1 MFLQRRRLLFALV
14 LVVAAASLVVYVP
27 AGRAAV
33 LEARGGVATQLAPG
47 FHLRVPLYQHLYVYD
62 SVPVMIDDK
71 IDVVSKDHASF
82 KLPARISGHASPN
95 DVLTFHRGRAGR
107 EPRVY
112 IEERMREAVVAAA
125 RGFNADEILSPDIAR
140 RLGPLVSA
148 DLITR
153 GISDDGLQVGSP
165 SPQVVFNA
173 VVDYLRRKYPASAH
187 ALAERTLQASPKEA
201 LMHAAMGE
209 VLEAEGKP
217 AEAEREYQEALYE
230 DPTVPEAMSRLYV
243 MYQTTHDPAKIMK
256 LERLLVASLEKKKDS
271 AIHHDWLGQVYMRE
285 GQYDKAEMSFHAA
298 VGLSPREPEFQV
310 NLGSLKIKQGKT
322 DEAIAIYQK
331 ALELRAD
338 NPLALF
344 NLGAA
349 YAIKRDMDKALEY
362 FHRAERAGP
371 PSHALFNSLAQAY
384 EEKGQLQRAAEYLK
398 RSLQVRPDQP
408 DRQAELKR
416 IEAQLKKK
424 A

>member
-1 MFLQRRRLLFALV
+1 MFPKRRRLWLV
-14 LVVAAASLVVYVP
+14 LVVAVAAASIVVYVP

-33 LEARGGVATQLAPG
+33 LEARGGAATRLAPG
-47 FHLRVPLYQHLYVYD
+47 FHVRVPLYQHVYVYD
-62 SVPVMIDDK
+62 SVPVTIDDT
-71 IDVVSKDHASF
+71 IDVVSKDHAAF
-82 KLPARISGHASPN
+82 KLPARISGHASPS

-112 IEERMREAVVAAA
+112 IEERMREAVAAAA
-125 RGFNADEILSPDIAR
+125 RGFNADEILSPEIVR
-140 RLGPLVSA
+140 RIGPLVSA
-148 DLITR
+148 NLITR

-165 SPQVVFNA
+165 SSQVVFNA
-173 VVDYLRRKYPASAH
+173 VADYLHRKYPASAR
-187 ALAERTLQASPKEA
+187 ALAERSLQANPNEA

-209 VLEAEGKP
+209 VLEAEGKA

-230 DPTVPEAMSRLYV
+230 DPTAPEPMSRLYV
-243 MYQTTHDPAKIMK
+243 MYQSTHDPAKVMK
-256 LERLLVASLEKKKDS
+256 LERLLMASLEKKKDS

-298 VGLSPREPEFQV
+298 VGLSPKEPEFQV

-331 ALELRAD
+331 ALDLRAD

-344 NLGAA
+344 DLGAA
-349 YAIKRDMDKALEY
+349 YAIKGDMDKAIEY

-371 PSHALFNSLAQAY
+371 PTHALFNSLAQAY
-384 EEKGQLQRAAEYLK
+384 EQKGQLPRAAEYLR
-398 RSLQVRPDQP
+398 RSLQIRPDQP
-408 DRQAELKR
+408 DRQAELKK

>member
-33 LEARGGVATQLAPG
+33 LEARGGAVTRLAPG

-62 SVPVMIDDK
+62 SVPVTIDDK

-187 ALAERTLQASPKEA
+187 ALADRA
-201 LMHAAMGE
+201 
-209 VLEAEGKP
+209 
-217 AEAEREYQEALYE
+217 
-230 DPTVPEAMSRLYV
+230 
-243 MYQTTHDPAKIMK
+243 
-256 LERLLVASLEKKKDS
+256 
-271 AIHHDWLGQVYMRE
+271 
-285 GQYDKAEMSFHAA
+285 
-298 VGLSPREPEFQV
+298 LSPREPEFQV